1 MTGLE
6 VEHLGTG
13 YGTTQVVTDVSL
25 SVEPGQIVAI
35 FGRNGVGKTTLL
47 RGIMGYLPLSCG
59 RVLLDGEP
67 ISGKR
72 THVIVRAGVGYAAQ
86 ERSIFSDLTVETNLK
101 LARQGGDN
109 REEEAMLNCFPRIR
123 ERMTQKAGTL
133 SGGEQKM
140 LIAVRTLANASR
152 VAILDEIVEGVQP
165 GLLGMFQEAVRRA
178 SSRGLSILLVEQ
190 HLNYALPLA
199 HDFIVMSS
207 GRVVEAGPVTGS
219 SREQIE
225 RHLVL

>member
-6 VEHLGTG
+6 VEHLGAG
-13 YGTTQVVTDVSL
+13 YGTTQVVADVSL
-25 SVEPGQIVAI
+25 SVEPGQIVSV

-47 RGIMGYLPLSCG
+47 RAIMGYLPLSSG

-72 THVIVRAGVGYAAQ
+72 THVIVKSGVGYAAQ

-101 LARQGGDN
+101 LARRSSDN
-109 REEEAMLNCFPRIR
+109 REEEAMLDCFPRIR

-152 VAILDEIVEGVQP
+152 LAILDEIVEGVQP
-165 GLLGMFQEAVRRA
+165 GLLGMFQDAVRRA
-178 SSRGLSILLVEQ
+178 SGRGLSILLVEQ
-190 HLNYALPLA
+190 HLNYALPLS
-199 HDFIVMSS
+199 HEFIVMSS
-207 GRVVEAGPVTGS
+207 GRVVDAGPVTGS

-225 RHLVL
+225 RYLVL